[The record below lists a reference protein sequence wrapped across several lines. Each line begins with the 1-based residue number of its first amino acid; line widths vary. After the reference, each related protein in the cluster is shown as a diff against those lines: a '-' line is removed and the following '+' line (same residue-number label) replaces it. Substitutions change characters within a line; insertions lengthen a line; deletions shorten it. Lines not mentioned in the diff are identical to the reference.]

1 MYVDETNGYS
11 EFEGNWDRKKYRGE
25 YYNIVMYANI
35 LTNAPTATVA
45 GKSDYNLKGK
55 AYCSA
60 CFDVKKDEDIKA
72 GSQGIGGCIFY
83 DSDEIFSSHI
93 NFNFFGTVEATSSDA
108 F

>member
-1 MYVDETNGYS
+1 MTARV
-11 EFEGNWDRKKYRGE
+11 
-25 YYNIVMYANI
+25 

-45 GKSDYNLKGK
+45 GNSDYNLKGK

-60 CFDVKKDEDIKA
+60 CFDVKKEDEDIKA

-83 DSDEIFSSHI
+83 DSETIFSAHK
-93 NFNFFGTVEATSSDA
+93 NFNFFGTVEATGSDA